1 VGERGERERGTH
13 LGGEFLAVHDALAF
27 LEGNR
32 LGELHVAH
40 LNQTTAHHTEKGKK
54 STAQGVSETMQN
66 SANAWVRLLSRT
78 YRGDVSLHQPP
89 QQHVL
94 AEVADLPPA
103 PFHAYPSL
111 PHVGHVAFGRVQLV
125 AVQALRPLHA
135 QYVRVVQ
142 LDVGFFQ
149 FQMER
154 HQFLASLHGVV
165 AQEPDLL
172 PHLHVPN

>member
-1 VGERGERERGTH
+1 
-13 LGGEFLAVHDALAF
+13 LAF

-89 QQHVL
+89 QQHKGTGKSHDIRIEASSGL
-94 AEVADLPPA
+94 TQEEIERMRREAEENAGRLKLPAQKLLGLLINSLYLTPSYFEYCCGGEAHPASLPPK
-103 PFHAYPSL
+103 
-111 PHVGHVAFGRVQLV
+111 
-125 AVQALRPLHA
+125 
-135 QYVRVVQ
+135 
-142 LDVGFFQ
+142 
-149 FQMER
+149 
-154 HQFLASLHGVV
+154 
-165 AQEPDLL
+165 
-172 PHLHVPN
+172 